1 MISGALRQSS
11 LLRFLVVGGGMAV
24 VYSVM
29 AALATT
35 YLPLPKSLSSAL
47 VWILCIPLGFW
58 CQRRFTFATST
69 PRRHALWLYGATQV
83 LGICI
88 AATATHFLARGVFWP
103 DLFVHLGASAFVAII
118 SYLINRLVI
127 FRNPGGSDGS

>member
-58 CQRRFTFATST
+58 CQRHFTFATST

>member
-58 CQRRFTFATST
+58 CQRHFTFATST

-127 FRNPGGSDGS
+127 FRNHGSSDGS

>member
-1 MISGALRQSS
+1 VPAPLHLRDKHT
-11 LLRFLVVGGGMAV
+11 A
-24 VYSVM
+24 
-29 AALATT
+29 
-35 YLPLPKSLSSAL
+35 PP
-47 VWILCIPLGFW
+47 
-58 CQRRFTFATST
+58 
-69 PRRHALWLYGATQV
+69 YGATQV

-127 FRNPGGSDGS
+127 FRNHGSSDGS

>member
-1 MISGALRQSS
+1 MTLGGLYQNT
-11 LLRFLVVGGGMAV
+11 LLRFLVVGGCLALL
-24 VYSVM
+24 YSIL

-35 YLPLPKSLSSAL
+35 YLPVPKPLSAAGTW
-47 VWILCIPLGFW
+47 VFCIPLGFW
-58 CQRRFTFATST
+58 CQRHFTFATST

-83 LGICI
+83 LGVCI

-118 SYLINRLVI
+118 SYLFNRLVI